1 MNYLS
6 PELLH
11 KKRGKIRETDSVN
24 QSALQNTYSGFS
36 PPILSE
42 QSGWLPDP
50 KSRCKKPCQPAL
62 DGPANGGQLSQ

>member
-6 PELLH
+6 TELLY
-11 KKRGKIRETDSVN
+11 KKRGKIWETDSVN

-50 KSRCKKPCQPAL
+50 KSRCKKPCQPEL
-62 DGPANGGQLSQ
+62 DSLANGGQLRQ